1 MSARDHYTLMK
12 QELNEIQWRHFLALE
27 ALRIGH
33 GGIHQV
39 RTAIGAD
46 FKTIKKGIDE
56 ILSGNLYH
64 PGERIRKVGGGR
76 KKLSEHQPGL
86 VTVVEKTADPKGNP
100 ENPIRWTSYSMEHIA
115 NAVNRVGFIVSP
127 RSIYRILKSLGFA
140 MKANKKSIEGTKNHP
155 DRDLQFQHINSIG
168 LKFQLQHFPIISV
181 DCKKKELIGNFKNNG
196 REWMPKGK
204 ERAVNVYDFK
214 SLSEGKA
221 VPYGVYD
228 LLTKSGFVNVGI
240 DHDTAVF
247 AVESIRRWWKT
258 FGSSTYLQAKEM
270 LILAD
275 GGGSN
280 GSHNRLWKSSL
291 QKLSNETKLIIHVSH
306 YPPYTSKW
314 NAIEHALFSYIS
326 INWRAKPLVS
336 LETIIEIISNTTTKA
351 GLTVTA
357 MADINTYRTGIK
369 VTDKEFKKLNI
380 VPDEFHGEWNYTIKP
395 QTLKL

>member
-1 MSARDHYTLMK
+1 MTAQDHYAFMK
-12 QELNEIQWRHFLALE
+12 EELNEIQWRHFLALE
-27 ALRIGH
+27 TLRIGH
-33 GGIHQV
+33 GGINQV
-39 RTAIGAD
+39 RIATGAD
-46 FKTIKKGIDE
+46 FKTIRKGIDE
-56 ILSGNLYH
+56 IQSGNLYH

-86 VTVVEKTADPKGNP
+86 VTIVEKTADPKGNP

-115 NAVNRVGFIVSP
+115 NAVKKVGFIVSP

-155 DRDLQFQHINSIG
+155 DRDEQFQHINTIG
-168 LKFQLQHFPIISV
+168 LRFQLQQLPIISV

-204 ERAVNVYDFK
+204 ERTVNVYDFK
-214 SLSEGKA
+214 SISLGKA

-228 LLTKSGFVNVGI
+228 LLTKSGFINVGI

-258 FGSSTYLQAKEM
+258 FGNDTYPQAKEV

-280 GSHNRLWKSSL
+280 GSHNRLWKNSL
-291 QKLSNETKLIIHVSH
+291 QKLANETKLTIHVSH

-336 LETIIEIISNTTTKA
+336 LETIIELISHTTTKA
-351 GLTVTA
+351 GLTVNA
-357 MADINTYRTGIK
+357 MADINTYKTGIK
-369 VTDKEFKKLNI
+369 VTEEEFKKLNI
-380 VPDEFHGEWNYTIKP
+380 THDSFHGDWNYTIKP
-395 QTLKL
+395 QPAKL

>member
-1 MSARDHYTLMK
+1 MTAQDHYAFMK

-33 GGIHQV
+33 GGINQIRV
-39 RTAIGAD
+39 ATGSD

-56 ILSGNLYH
+56 IQSRNLYH
-64 PGERIRKVGGGR
+64 PGERIRKAGGGR

-100 ENPIRWTSYSMEHIA
+100 ENPIRWTSYSMNHIA
-115 NAVNRVGFIVSP
+115 NAVKKAGFIVSA
-127 RSIYRILKSLGFA
+127 RSVYRILKSLGFA

-155 DRDLQFQHINSIG
+155 DRNEQFQHINTIG
-168 LKFQLQHFPIISV
+168 LKFQLQQLPIISV

-204 ERAVNVYDFK
+204 ERTVNVYDFK
-214 SLSEGKA
+214 SISLGKA
-221 VPYGVYD
+221 VPYGIYD

-258 FGSSTYLQAKEM
+258 FGRNTYPQAKEV

-280 GSHNRLWKSSL
+280 GS
-291 QKLSNETKLIIHVSH
+291 
-306 YPPYTSKW
+306 P
-314 NAIEHALFSYIS
+314 
-326 INWRAKPLVS
+326 
-336 LETIIEIISNTTTKA
+336 
-351 GLTVTA
+351 
-357 MADINTYRTGIK
+357 
-369 VTDKEFKKLNI
+369 
-380 VPDEFHGEWNYTIKP
+380 
-395 QTLKL
+395 

>member
-1 MSARDHYTLMK
+1 MTAQDHYTFMK
-12 QELNEIQWRHFLALE
+12 EELNEIQWRHFLALE

-33 GGIHQV
+33 GGINQI
-39 RTAIGAD
+39 RISTGAD
-46 FKTIKKGIDE
+46 FKTIKRGIEE
-56 ILSGNLYH
+56 IQSGNLYH
-64 PGERIRKVGGGR
+64 PGERIRKNGGGR
-76 KKLSEHQPGL
+76 KKLSEHQQGL

-100 ENPIRWTSYSMEHIA
+100 ENPIRWTSYSMDHIA
-115 NAVNRVGFIVSP
+115 NAVKKVGFMVSP
-127 RSIYRILKSLGFA
+127 RSVYRILKSLGFA
-140 MKANKKSIEGTKNHP
+140 MKANKKSIEGKRNHP
-155 DRDLQFQHINSIG
+155 DRDLQFQHINTIG
-168 LKFQLQHFPIISV
+168 LRFQLQKLPIISV

-240 DHDTAVF
+240 DHDTAIF

-258 FGSSTYLQAKEM
+258 FGSGTYPEAKEI

-280 GSHNRLWKSSL
+280 GSHNKLWKSSL
-291 QKLSNETKLIIHVSH
+291 QKLANETKLTIHVSH

-336 LETIIEIISNTTTKA
+336 LETIIELISNTTTKA
-351 GLTVTA
+351 GLTVHA
-357 MADINTYRTGIK
+357 MADINTYKIGIK
-369 VTDKEFKKLNI
+369 VTEEEFEKINLTL
-380 VPDEFHGEWNYTIKP
+380 DSFHGDWNYKIKP
-395 QTLKL
+395 QLAKL

>member
-1 MSARDHYTLMK
+1 MTAQDHYAFIK
-12 QELNEIQWRHFLALE
+12 EELNEIQWRHFLALE

-33 GGIHQV
+33 GGINQIRSV
-39 RTAIGAD
+39 TGAD

-56 ILSGNLYH
+56 IQSRNLYH

-76 KKLSEHQPGL
+76 KKLSEHQQGL
-86 VTVVEKTADPKGNP
+86 VAIIEKTADPKGNP
-100 ENPIRWTSYSMEHIA
+100 ENPIRWTGYSMDHIA
-115 NAVNRVGFIVSP
+115 NAVKKGGFIISA
-127 RSIYRILKSLGFA
+127 RSVYRILKSLGFA
-140 MKANKKSIEGTKNHP
+140 MKANKKNIEGKRNHP
-155 DRDLQFQHINSIG
+155 DRDLQFQHINTIG
-168 LKFQLQHFPIISV
+168 LKFQLQKLPIISV

-204 ERAVNVYDFK
+204 ERTVNVYDFK

-247 AVESIRRWWKT
+247 AVESIRRWWNT
-258 FGSSTYLQAKEM
+258 FGSLTYSQAKEI

-280 GSHNRLWKSSL
+280 GSHNKLWKSSL
-291 QKLSNETKLIIHVSH
+291 QKLSNETKLTIHVSH

-336 LETIIEIISNTTTKA
+336 LETIIELISHTTTKA
-351 GLTVTA
+351 GLAVAA
-357 MADINTYRTGIK
+357 MADINTYKTGIR
-369 VTDKEFKKLNI
+369 VTEEEFKKLNLTS
-380 VPDEFHGEWNYTIKP
+380 DSFHGEWNYTIKP
-395 QTLKL
+395 QPAKS